1 MGGFE
6 RLLGSSTATGRRVR
20 LSPALGSSIATGQR
34 VRLSPALGSSIATGR
49 RGRLSPALGSS
60 IATGPGEAGR
70 RVYGYHYRFSHFS
83 ITLVFHIAF
92 LCILFMV
99 FSWVLFINY
108 IMYIG
113 LVLRLISCM

>member
-1 MGGFE
+1 MG
-6 RLLGSSTATGRRVR
+6 
-20 LSPALGSSIATGQR
+20 SPALGSSIATGRR
-34 VRLSPALGSSIATGR
+34 VHLCPTLGSSIATGR

-83 ITLVFHIAF
+83 ITLVLYIAF
-92 LCILFMV
+92 LRILFIV